1 MNRSIDT
8 TAVKERAQSM
18 KKMEEQEKEMI
29 ERKLEERRARIL
41 ANKAMESL

>member
-1 MNRSIDT
+1 
-8 TAVKERAQSM
+8 M

>member
-8 TAVKERAQSM
+8 TTIKERTQSM